1 LRRTVSALMI
11 MLLLIGVS
19 MLSFNVQR
27 AKAEPNTIVV
37 PDDFPT
43 VQEAINAANHGDT
56 IFIRSGNYHEDIV
69 VNKSLSL
76 IGENRQHTVLNGSGS
91 GTALDITANNV
102 NVTNLTIQN
111 IGDPSAV
118 GIRLRN
124 VKHCNISGNNIVN
137 SAWGMNHYY
146 SSYNIISKN
155 NIKDNGFGMELEH
168 SNCTAIYENCITE
181 NAIGV
186 WLEESVHNIIFL
198 NSVINSSSWGVFLGF
213 SSRNNTISRNILALN
228 RDHAI
233 HLMDSS
239 NNNIVFENKIIANHY
254 GVFVHASSYN
264 RFYHNNFI
272 NNTGQVCIQNSM
284 HNYWDNGYPSGG
296 NYWSDF
302 EGEDFYYGPYQNE
315 TGSDGILDNPY
326 IIDANNIDRYP
337 LQSPWPEVFYES
349 WKTSFIGNS
358 PVVDFAVFN
367 GSLYATADNMI
378 YVYNGDSWNA
388 IYAPTFAVA
397 LESYRDRL
405 FIGGKGGLYYFNGTN
420 FKLIFS
426 VPTYIKPLGLYND
439 TLYAGTILDRPP
451 TLYYCNGSVE
461 NPDDWHIDT
470 VFSTIFNFSGPFGS
484 IDSFAVYNNNMYI
497 SSGGTVYCYNG
508 TDWSIATRYDDVCA
522 FLDME
527 VYNGKLYLATRD
539 QAWRKPLYQGG
550 TGFSGRIIE
559 FDGDNWTTL
568 FDHDYWIFSLETYG
582 GKLYIGTTNKIYTYN
597 GTDWAISFESTE
609 GVYHT
614 ISLITYNGKIY
625 AGMGNGYI
633 FEDPSF
639 SIIEPEI
646 MTVPEFP
653 LFFALP
659 LFMVTALLAVIV
671 YKRKD

>member
-1 LRRTVSALMI
+1 MRRTVSALMI
-11 MLLLIGVS
+11 MLLLVGVS

-56 IFIRSGNYHEDIV
+56 IFIRSGNYHENIV

-239 NNNIVFENKIIANHY
+239 NNNIVGNNITENKNYSEAIIKMITKENMSKTYLFYAHIIAQCVITSNKSIPTA
-254 GVFVHASSYN
+254 GVKF
-264 RFYHNNFI
+264 
-272 NNTGQVCIQNSM
+272 
-284 HNYWDNGYPSGG
+284 
-296 NYWSDF
+296 
-302 EGEDFYYGPYQNE
+302 
-315 TGSDGILDNPY
+315 
-326 IIDANNIDRYP
+326 
-337 LQSPWPEVFYES
+337 
-349 WKTSFIGNS
+349 
-358 PVVDFAVFN
+358 
-367 GSLYATADNMI
+367 
-378 YVYNGDSWNA
+378 
-388 IYAPTFAVA
+388 
-397 LESYRDRL
+397 
-405 FIGGKGGLYYFNGTN
+405 
-420 FKLIFS
+420 
-426 VPTYIKPLGLYND
+426 
-439 TLYAGTILDRPP
+439 
-451 TLYYCNGSVE
+451 
-461 NPDDWHIDT
+461 
-470 VFSTIFNFSGPFGS
+470 
-484 IDSFAVYNNNMYI
+484 NNNKYLSTLGKAQGYI
-497 SSGGTVYCYNG
+497 SNKM
-508 TDWSIATRYDDVCA
+508 
-522 FLDME
+522 FLIK
-527 VYNGKLYLATRD
+527 N
-539 QAWRKPLYQGG
+539 
-550 TGFSGRIIE
+550 S
-559 FDGDNWTTL
+559 
-568 FDHDYWIFSLETYG
+568 
-582 GKLYIGTTNKIYTYN
+582 
-597 GTDWAISFESTE
+597 
-609 GVYHT
+609 
-614 ISLITYNGKIY
+614 
-625 AGMGNGYI
+625 
-633 FEDPSF
+633 
-639 SIIEPEI
+639 
-646 MTVPEFP
+646 
-653 LFFALP
+653 
-659 LFMVTALLAVIV
+659 
-671 YKRKD
+671 